1 MAHYSFLA
9 NSKPLH
15 SCAFR
20 SQQGV
25 VNHSKVILVL
35 CQNTVKEVF
44 SEKTWIEIQI
54 LLTFMQLVNLWAIPQ
69 KEKIFFYQSF
79 DFFYVVNP
87 RCFHLQAF
95 GRLLQ
100 ALVVLL

>member
-1 MAHYSFLA
+1 
-9 NSKPLH
+9 
-15 SCAFR
+15 
-20 SQQGV
+20 
-25 VNHSKVILVL
+25 
-35 CQNTVKEVF
+35 
-44 SEKTWIEIQI
+44 
-54 LLTFMQLVNLWAIPQ
+54 MQLVNLWAIPQ